1 MVYVM
6 KCYVTTEDAEGQ
18 HVIFAVLALRCSE
31 SKASAALF
39 LFLLRQLHPII
50 KVAMVFDVIGV
61 AVLVHPLDEIF
72 RPVDIA

>member
-1 MVYVM
+1 MIYTVE
-6 KCYVTTEDAEGQ
+6 CYIPTEDAEGQ
-18 HVIFAVLALRCSE
+18 HVVFAILALRCSE
-31 SKASAALF
+31 SKTPATLF

-50 KVAMVFDVIGV
+50 KVAMVFDLIGV

>member
-18 HVIFAVLALRCSE
+18 HVVFAVLALRCSE
-31 SKASAALF
+31 GKASATLF

-50 KVAMVFDVIGV
+50 KVSLILDLMGIGV
-61 AVLVHPLDEIF
+61 FVHPIHDVL
-72 RPVDIA
+72 RAMNIA

>member
-1 MVYVM
+1 MIYTVE
-6 KCYVTTEDAEGQ
+6 CYIPTEDAEGQ

-50 KVAMVFDVIGV
+50 KVTMVFDVIGV

>member
-1 MVYVM
+1 MVYIM

-18 HVIFAVLALRCSE
+18 HVVFAVLALRCSE

-50 KVAMVFDVIGV
+50 KVTMILDAIGV

-72 RPVDIA
+72 CPVDIA

>member
-1 MVYVM
+1 MIYTVE
-6 KCYVTTEDAEGQ
+6 CYIPTEDAEGQ
-18 HVIFAVLALRCSE
+18 HVVFAILALRCSE
-31 SKASAALF
+31 SKASATLF

-50 KVAMVFDVIGV
+50 KVTMVLDLIGV

>member
-50 KVAMVFDVIGV
+50 KVTMILDVIGF
-61 AVLVHPLDEIF
+61 AVIIHPLDEIF

>member
-18 HVIFAVLALRCSE
+18 HVVFAVLALRCSE
-31 SKASAALF
+31 SKTPATLF

-50 KVAMVFDVIGV
+50 KITMVLDLIGV
-61 AVLVHPLDEIF
+61 AVLVHPLDKIF

>member
-18 HVIFAVLALRCSE
+18 HVVFAVLALRCSE
-31 SKASAALF
+31 GKASATLF

-50 KVAMVFDVIGV
+50 KVSLILDLMGIGV
-61 AVLVHPLDEIF
+61 FVHPIHEVF
-72 RPVDIA
+72 RAMNIA

>member
-1 MVYVM
+1 MVYIM

-18 HVIFAVLALRCSE
+18 HVVFAVLALRCRE
-31 SKASAALF
+31 SKAPATLF

-50 KVAMVFDVIGV
+50 KVTMVFDVIGV
-61 AVLVHPLDEIF
+61 AVLVHPLDKIF

>member
-18 HVIFAVLALRCSE
+18 HVVFAVLALRCSE
-31 SKASAALF
+31 GKASAALF
-39 LFLLRQLHPII
+39 LFLPCQLHPII
-50 KVAMVFDVIGV
+50 KVTMVFDVIGV

>member
-50 KVAMVFDVIGV
+50 KVTMVFDVIGV

>member
-1 MVYVM
+1 MIYPM
-6 KCYVTTEDAEGQ
+6 ERYIPTEDAEGQ
-18 HVIFAVLALRCSE
+18 HVAFAVLALRCSE

-50 KVAMVFDVIGV
+50 KVTMILDVIGV
-61 AVLVHPLDEIF
+61 AVLVHPLDQIF

>member
-18 HVIFAVLALRCSE
+18 NMLFSVLALRCSE
-31 SKASAALF
+31 SKAPATLF

-50 KVAMVFDVIGV
+50 KVTMILDVIGV
-61 AVLVHPLDEIF
+61 AVLVHPLDKVF

>member
-18 HVIFAVLALRCSE
+18 HVVFAVLALRCSE
-31 SKASAALF
+31 GKASATLF

-50 KVAMVFDVIGV
+50 KVSLILDLMGIGV
-61 AVLVHPLDEIF
+61 FVHPIHEVF
-72 RPVDIA
+72 RTMNIA

>member
-18 HVIFAVLALRCSE
+18 HVLFTILALRCSE
-31 SKASAALF
+31 SKAPATLF
-39 LFLLRQLHPII
+39 LFLFRQLHPII
-50 KVAMVFDVIGV
+50 KVTMILDVIGV
-61 AVLVHPLDEIF
+61 AVLVHPLDQIF

>member
-6 KCYVTTEDAEGQ
+6 KCYVATEDAEGQ
-18 HVIFAVLALRCSE
+18 HVVFAVLALRCSE
-31 SKASAALF
+31 GKASATLF

-50 KVAMVFDVIGV
+50 KVSLILDLMGIGV
-61 AVLVHPLDEIF
+61 FVHPLDEIF

>member
-39 LFLLRQLHPII
+39 LFLLRQLHPVI
-50 KVAMVFDVIGV
+50 KVTMILDVIGV
-61 AVLVHPLDEIF
+61 AVLVHPLD
-72 RPVDIA
+72 

>member
-1 MVYVM
+1 MIYTVE
-6 KCYVTTEDAEGQ
+6 CYIPTEDAEGQ
-18 HVIFAVLALRCSE
+18 HVVFAILALRCSE
-31 SKASAALF
+31 SKAPATLF

-50 KVAMVFDVIGV
+50 KVAMVFDLIGV

>member
-1 MVYVM
+1 MIYSVE
-6 KCYVTTEDAEGQ
+6 CYLPTEDAEGQ

-50 KVAMVFDVIGV
+50 KVTMVLDLIGV